1 MTSEVTSQ
9 EEVSTIQWISSVE
22 AKIEDTK
29 VKREKKLTS
38 GKLEELRKEKIN
50 FFRINIKFMSKELIF
65 LTQLLHFSNLI
76 RNIKSVLDCFRT
88 F

>member
-29 VKREKKLTS
+29 VKREKKTNFRKV
-38 GKLEELRKEKIN
+38 GGAQKRKDKLLPE
-50 FFRINIKFMSKELIF
+50 
-65 LTQLLHFSNLI
+65 
-76 RNIKSVLDCFRT
+76 
-88 F
+88 

>member
-1 MTSEVTSQ
+1 MPPKNVAFKIFQLLKNIFLEVTSQ

-38 GKLEELRKEKIN
+38 GKLEELRKEKV
-50 FFRINIKFMSKELIF
+50 RKTS
-65 LTQLLHFSNLI
+65 
-76 RNIKSVLDCFRT
+76 
-88 F
+88 